1 MTLNK
6 VNVITLI
13 KNKDREVHCIRMDAS
28 VEAAVEAMNRL
39 RVGSLLVQDTSNQVV
54 GIFTERDV
62 LVRVVA
68 SGKDPASTSV
78 EEVMTSDFLS
88 IDPGCSVEQAMQM
101 MTEHRVRHLPILED
115 GALRGMVSIGDVTR
129 WLLEINEMEAE
140 NLRRY
145 VFSDYPG

>member
-1 MTLNK
+1 MTLSRI
-6 VNVITLI
+6 NVITLI
-13 KNKDREVHCIRMDAS
+13 QNKDRQVYCIRMDAS
-28 VEAAVEAMNRL
+28 IEAAVEEMNRL
-39 RVGSLLVQDTSNQVV
+39 RVGSLLVEDGSNQVV

-68 SGKDPASTSV
+68 SGKDPATTSV

-101 MTEHRVRHLPILED
+101 MTEHRVRHLPIMED
-115 GALRGMVSIGDVTR
+115 GTLRGMVSIGDVTR